1 MSTVHTIQSIIPK
14 ELRPK
19 LYKRLRT
26 FTWISPIHE
35 TVRLQPVIFDSDIEI
50 LHMPQSSHSKR
61 DFSIFKNQLIME
73 HILKIMFL
81 ECFAR
86 NCSYR
91 GSDDD
96 FEEFYD
102 IFTRRLIYEYTD
114 NDCLEAI
121 SCVLARMYRLKNLS
135 DDFLRLHLKMLLYH
149 HVLKS
154 VWKLATIFQ

>member
-1 MSTVHTIQSIIPK
+1 MD
-14 ELRPK
+14 
-19 LYKRLRT
+19 
-26 FTWISPIHE
+26 FTD
-35 TVRLQPVIFDSDIEI
+35 TRNMRLQPVIFDSDIEI

-61 DFSIFKNQLIME
+61 DFSIFKKSINNGTHLENYVLRMFCKELLI
-73 HILKIMFL
+73 
-81 ECFAR
+81 
-86 NCSYR
+86 S

-154 VWKLATIFQ
+154 VWKLAIIFSIKTTYLRLSYGISMPAVKQRAFLT